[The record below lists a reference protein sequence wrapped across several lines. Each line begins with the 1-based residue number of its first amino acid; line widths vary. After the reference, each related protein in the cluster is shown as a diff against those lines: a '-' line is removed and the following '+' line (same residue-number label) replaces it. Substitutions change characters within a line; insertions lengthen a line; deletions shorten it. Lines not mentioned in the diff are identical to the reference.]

1 MMLKCLHEVALA
13 GLVVPEGADKATE
26 REIVRRRQQ
35 VEAQLSIAC
44 RAILMLKSLHAD
56 VSALR
61 VDDGDGFQGTGNCE
75 YGHEGVD
82 VTLEWPNLAVL
93 ADETKK
99 ILDEVAESDVPKI
112 WFVFHGDCS
121 LSHRCEAA
129 DREEAM
135 EICAEANPGSKI
147 HVAVPASAHGELVM
161 YGYGEDMVHCPL
173 CGSRTD
179 FGELPRDGWQVHV
192 CLSCNH
198 SFIAVPED
206 SEAEPARTFA
216 WQGKWTMNQDGR
228 IETQPRVEIT
238 EEGFVPTLAI
248 SYAGDEPT
256 FETAEP
262 RESLEVAKTVAETLD
277 SDWHRRESD
286 EVEAEMSVVSTPAPG
301 VAEGVGEVIADIAF
315 TAGHLMGTGKLVAF
329 PDSREMMGLIIEW
342 SNQFEAAFD
351 KDSHGDDYMELVD
364 DYASYRLTGEHDKAE
379 KVLVAMQVMR
389 QVKA

>member
-1 MMLKCLHEVALA
+1 M
-13 GLVVPEGADKATE
+13 
-26 REIVRRRQQ
+26 
-35 VEAQLSIAC
+35 
-44 RAILMLKSLHAD
+44 
-56 VSALR
+56 
-61 VDDGDGFQGTGNCE
+61 
-75 YGHEGVD
+75 
-82 VTLEWPNLAVL
+82 
-93 ADETKK
+93 
-99 ILDEVAESDVPKI
+99 
-112 WFVFHGDCS
+112 
-121 LSHRCEAA
+121 
-129 DREEAM
+129 
-135 EICAEANPGSKI
+135 
-147 HVAVPASAHGELVM
+147 
-161 YGYGEDMVHCPL
+161 
-173 CGSRTD
+173 
-179 FGELPRDGWQVHV
+179 
-192 CLSCNH
+192 
-198 SFIAVPED
+198 
-206 SEAEPARTFA
+206 
-216 WQGKWTMNQDGR
+216 
-228 IETQPRVEIT
+228 
-238 EEGFVPTLAI
+238 AI